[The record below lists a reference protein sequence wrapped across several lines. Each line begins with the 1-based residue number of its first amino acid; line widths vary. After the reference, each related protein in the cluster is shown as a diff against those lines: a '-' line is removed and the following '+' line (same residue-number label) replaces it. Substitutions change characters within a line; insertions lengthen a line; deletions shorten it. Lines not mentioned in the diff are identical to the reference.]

1 MLRKVSNMKV
11 KEICK
16 IMSEENYIHVWH
28 ENKYL
33 KGHSPID
40 FLDCELEVKDIY
52 VGDAEDIVFET

>member
-1 MLRKVSNMKV
+1 MLRKVAKMKV

-16 IMSEENYIHVWH
+16 IMSKENYTHVYH
-28 ENKYL
+28 EGKYL
-33 KGHSPID
+33 EGHSPID

>member
-1 MLRKVSNMKV
+1 MLRKVSKMKV

-16 IMSEENYIHVWH
+16 IMSKENYIHVYH

-33 KGHSPID
+33 EGDSPID

-52 VGDAEDIVFET
+52 VGIAEDIVLET

>member
-1 MLRKVSNMKV
+1 MKV

-16 IMSEENYIHVWH
+16 IMSKENYTHVYH
-28 ENKYL
+28 EGKYL
-33 KGHSPID
+33 EGHSPID